1 MLAHVVGDCW
11 HAFHRDV
18 MALNRDVNALTLAE
32 MVSVVVGAPP
42 GSSVRHWLDGGW
54 SQEAQLLANMAE
66 QNAGIATMTEPY
78 ARPGVAQRPEDPLRG
93 TQFFPADVIT
103 WEEADR
109 RDAQRYANAAP
120 ARPGTTK
127 VRTI

>member
-1 MLAHVVGDCW
+1 MLAHVVGECW

-18 MALNRDVNALTLAE
+18 MALGRDVNALTLAQQ
-32 MVSVVVGAPP
+32 VSIVVGAPP

-54 SQEAQLLANMAE
+54 SQESQLLANLAE
-66 QNAGIATMTEPY
+66 QNAGIATISEPY
-78 ARPGVAQRPEDPLRG
+78 ARPGVEHRPVDPTQG
-93 TQFFPADVIT
+93 TRFFPADVIT

-109 RDAQRYANAAP
+109 RDKERYAKAAK
-120 ARPGTTK
+120 AKPGTTR